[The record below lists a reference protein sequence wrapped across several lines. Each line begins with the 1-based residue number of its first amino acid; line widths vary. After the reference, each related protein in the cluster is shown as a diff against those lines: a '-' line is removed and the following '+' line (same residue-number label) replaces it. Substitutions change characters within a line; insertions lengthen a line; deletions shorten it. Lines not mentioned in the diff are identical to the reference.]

1 MSPYYLLTAR
11 VGIFADG
18 QIGCMSAASCICPIN
33 AIDIVNMEK

>member
-18 QIGCMSAASCICPIN
+18 QTGRMFAASCVCPIN
-33 AIDIVNMEK
+33 VIDIVNMQK